1 METVQVVFWLM
12 PRQTPCQNESAFPQM
27 NSNPA
32 PYRKLLRDYIR
43 AQANPPDKFSHQDRL
58 YALAVELAAGTAFD
72 DDVLYASA
80 WLHDLG
86 VFVGH
91 RPENREELAKWD
103 HVAYVAAQ
111 APALLMRFGFP
122 ESKISP
128 VLDAIRTHMPKDDP
142 KTYEATLLRD
152 ADVLEQLGAVA
163 ILRTVSK
170 VGRDTRFTLF
180 SDALR
185 VLRDNLENL
194 PQMLRLDTSRKQALP
209 RLTVLQ
215 TFLEAAE
222 QERNGLGW

>member
-1 METVQVVFWLM
+1 M
-12 PRQTPCQNESAFPQM
+12 PEHTFGEIALQLNLRN
-27 NSNPA
+27 
-32 PYRKLLRDYIR
+32 KLVHIY
-43 AQANPPDKFSHQDRL
+43 F
-58 YALAVELAAGTAFD
+58 
-72 DDVLYASA
+72 
-80 WLHDLG
+80 
-86 VFVGH
+86 
-91 RPENREELAKWD
+91 
-103 HVAYVAAQ
+103 
-111 APALLMRFGFP
+111 
-122 ESKISP
+122 
-128 VLDAIRTHMPKDDP
+128 
-142 KTYEATLLRD
+142 